1 MFIGKPYD
9 VSRAI
14 KPKGVAASDFVFPGS
29 SKAGHLVGLPK
40 MWERAAKRAKL
51 KGVTLH
57 GLRHW
62 FASAATELGY
72 SDLII
77 GALLGHA
84 KKGITGR
91 YATAPDPALVAAA
104 DRISL
109 ALAKG
114 LDGTA
119 GADNVVRD
127 GRLGAFPES
136 RRRLCDEFCNLP
148 SDCFGDLENSGWR
161 SPRQNARAEK
171 HAAKD

>member
-1 MFIGKPYD
+1 
-9 VSRAI
+9 
-14 KPKGVAASDFVFPGS
+14 VFPGS

-40 MWERAAKRAKL
+40 MWERVATRAKL
-51 KGVTLH
+51 KDVTLH

-84 KKGITGR
+84 KKDITGR

-104 DRISL
+104 DRITL
-109 ALAKG
+109 ALVNA

-119 GADNVVRD
+119 ETDNVVRD
-127 GRLGAFPES
+127 SRLGAPQA
-136 RRRLCDEFCNLP
+136 
-148 SDCFGDLENSGWR
+148 G
-161 SPRQNARAEK
+161 
-171 HAAKD
+171 

>member
-1 MFIGKPYD
+1 VPQCT
-9 VSRAI
+9 
-14 KPKGVAASDFVFPGS
+14 
-29 SKAGHLVGLPK
+29 H
-40 MWERAAKRAKL
+40 
-51 KGVTLH
+51 GVTLH

-109 ALAKG
+109 ALALA
-114 LDGTA
+114 LDGTR
-119 GADNVVRD
+119 ADNVV
-127 GRLGAFPES
+127 L
-136 RRRLCDEFCNLP
+136 LP
-148 SDCFGDLENSGWR
+148 S
-161 SPRQNARAEK
+161 
-171 HAAKD
+171 AAG

>member
-1 MFIGKPYD
+1 MEGLPLTWEVIDAQAHCVRFKDTKSGKQT
-9 VSRAI
+9 RAVGRGALDHFASI
-14 KPKGVAASDFVFPGS
+14 KPEKAKAADFAFPSS

-40 MWERAAKRAKL
+40 MWERIAKRAKL
-51 KGVTLH
+51 KDVTLH

-109 ALAKG
+109 ALARA
-114 LDGTA
+114 LDGA
-119 GADNVVRD
+119 SADNVVK
-127 GRLGAFPES
+127 LLA
-136 RRRLCDEFCNLP
+136 
-148 SDCFGDLENSGWR
+148 
-161 SPRQNARAEK
+161 
-171 HAAKD
+171 

>member
-1 MFIGKPYD
+1 MKTYKLL
-9 VSRAI
+9 A
-14 KPKGVAASDFVFPGS
+14 VAG
-29 SKAGHLVGLPK
+29 
-40 MWERAAKRAKL
+40 
-51 KGVTLH
+51 
-57 GLRHW
+57 

-109 ALAKG
+109 ALARA

-119 GADNVVRD
+119 EIDNVVRD
-127 GRLGAFPES
+127 GRLGAPLAS
-136 RRRLCDEFCNLP
+136 
-148 SDCFGDLENSGWR
+148 
-161 SPRQNARAEK
+161 
-171 HAAKD
+171 